1 MNPRDF
7 MDHLANKR
15 DMTTPTQ
22 RYPEGYRDLPPRTG
36 TIPDIAS
43 FDKDFFKFNTKQVE
57 KMDIGIRLMLEV
69 THEALMDAHIDIGA
83 LRGSNTGVYVG
94 HCFSDYLG
102 QVSRDKTLTGYEL
115 VNGAHAMAANKLSF
129 QYDLKGPS
137 MVFDTA
143 CSSSLVALDAAV
155 RDMENGTIERA
166 IVGGISI
173 TLDPAKNATFNAFT
187 MLSPTGSCYS
197 FDERANGY
205 CRSEGIACL
214 VLERESNT
222 NVAPACKILATS
234 VNSDGFK
241 DKGITFPSGT
251 QQYENAKMAFRRAGV
266 SPDSI
271 GYIEAHGTGTVAGD
285 SQELGGFDRLF
296 YGDTNDSVPRE
307 IPIGSVKSNMGHAEG
322 ASGLMSVIKCIG
334 MYEHRKLFPN
344 ANFVSTAH
352 AQILSNKFK
361 VVEEAVDWEP
371 TNTCISNYGFGGT
384 NAFAVLAPG
393 GGNALRV
400 ASPQDP
406 PAFPSS
412 GIEHVFGNTT
422 DVPTSSGIG
431 RWFAD
436 QIALGNDAGFKY
448 RNGTRQLR
456 VADKLVV
463 LYGGQG
469 SQWNQMGKSLYGTN
483 DTFTATIDRLS
494 AYLTTVDPTIDLKA
508 MYVDGSVWMEKKNS
522 VLGITSYQIAVTNMM
537 EEIGVYPDH
546 YLGHSLGES
555 VAGYVCYH
563 VDNDGTKHRLQTE
576 NQTIHLALV
585 RSNLSSS
592 IRTDSFILKC
602 GVTPPTTIN
611 GAGESIYER
620 INVPGDSSA
629 TQYHYIKRADF
640 HLHTMRDTDETFD
653 LDGCMAAVGLS
664 VDDIDRHIQSIELR
678 ETVVACR
685 NSPTG
690 QTVSG
695 PKTEMRV
702 LRESLITEFPDL
714 FWREVPTDNVAYH
727 APHLRCHFGHIVNQ
741 LSKIFDVS
749 EPHPL
754 PDKWIGTCG
763 SQMFDNTYHANNIV
777 NPVYFQDAIESIPA
791 GATVIE
797 IGSSSSL
804 LGQVKRIRT
813 DIGTMGIVKVGNP
826 ETEEPLRSNDALR
839 THLWLNGTRAMCE
852 TRDDTKPTPARLPV
866 ADRYPDL
873 WNHEENHRTISYEEF
888 ETAGDHANATVTY
901 DIAGADAYL
910 MDHHINGRSLFPAT
924 GHLATAWK
932 VLGMDESVRF
942 TSFEILQAVIFDQE
956 SEPLVEFVVITTEN
970 KLSIEYK
977 GQCVAR
983 MCFIR
988 GVCFA
993 SPPPTTPCLNDID
1006 GATPIGGESPPHD
1019 PPTPSAIGS
1028 AIGLKPNDIYNE
1040 FARYG
1045 YEYETEFRLL
1055 KSRTVEDSSVGTLKP
1070 TEHIIAY
1077 LDCVL
1082 QMFLED
1088 IDALSL
1094 PTLVRTVD
1102 LSPEIFNTI
1111 KAESTVT
1118 ANTQAKTVTGTG
1130 ICFSEL
1136 HTTLAAPPTRFPL
1149 RHNVQRFIP
1158 WGDAEPVANMANVVA
1173 EIVGMECLGQF
1184 IDVGECVS
1192 VAVDDA
1198 DPDTLEPMM
1207 TPLLNNMNDLVQ
1219 SWETVGDDKTY
1230 NLVFGDTVAA
1240 SKHVKD
1246 GGFLCVC
1253 DVVVESSEF
1262 VELCHGELNGAP
1274 TTMYHRVVGTASPPT
1289 TTYDWNVVH
1298 KHLEDKSSESLLY
1311 CGMGSHGFL
1320 KSIIKETSDSTV
1332 RVVDGLGKDRM
1343 SAPDVDMLQRYG
1355 LRFNTIEVVNGKK
1368 QCGTR
1373 VHVNESTEVGF
1384 RRDTV
1389 PAVQLHIDKPGDLDT
1404 LMWKEMRPTDT
1415 RVSFA
1420 SLNFKDI
1427 MYSFGKLRLKKPS
1440 FGLEF
1445 SGVQGGR
1452 RVMGITATSSIA
1464 THVEPAITWDVPDEM
1479 GLDEAA
1485 TIPVVYATSLY
1496 ALFEKARLERGQT
1509 VLIHAGTGGI
1519 GHAAINICQKRG
1531 IEVFTTCSDGKRQYL
1546 KDTFGVDDDHLFNSR
1561 NREFRDKVLKATN
1574 GRGVDCVLNSLDGA
1588 LMEASLECVAEFGN
1602 FCEIG
1607 KYDLLNN
1614 SKIGIKAF
1622 ERNISYHGI
1631 DLADM
1636 FIEPRRAARLRSL
1649 LTDAI
1654 EEGVVKPLPFKTFSA
1669 EDHEKALRFMSAGK
1683 HKGKVLV
1690 EMEGFAAPVK
1700 TTKAQFFTGGTHIL
1714 SGGMGG
1720 FGMELARWLVGCGAE
1735 KVVLTSRRGITE
1747 GRQQWKL
1754 RQLNAQHPGAVA
1766 EISML
1771 DVCDE
1776 SQCKQLID
1784 AHSASLKG
1792 VWHLATVLEDTVFA
1806 NMTAEKWNALFRIK
1820 ETAMRNL
1827 DLLTRD
1833 MPLDAF
1839 VGFSSISSMIGN
1851 VGQSNYSSANCALE
1865 QIILDRNRAG
1875 IKGLAVQWGAIDNV
1889 GVMMKDE
1896 AALKNGFTNSICE
1909 FQNIDHSID
1918 SFHRLLSENGVI
1930 SSYEEKRLTD
1940 EMDEGEMSV
1949 ERIQSQFAKILG
1961 GDASQYET
1969 AIPLSSFGL
1978 DSLSTV
1984 ELVNWVNRFVRLKV
1998 NAAFLSDPNMNIGA
2012 LFAYIEANGC

>member
-1 MNPRDF
+1 
-7 MDHLANKR
+7 
-15 DMTTPTQ
+15 MTTPTQ

-69 THEALMDAHIDIGA
+69 THEALMDARIDINA

-143 CSSSLVALDAAV
+143 CSSSLVALDAAM
-155 RDMENGTIERA
+155 RDMENGTIDRA

-214 VLERESNT
+214 VLEREGQT
-222 NVAPACKILATS
+222 NVAPACKVLATS

-241 DKGITFPSGT
+241 EKGITYPSGT

-266 SPDSI
+266 SPDTI

-296 YGDTNDSVPRE
+296 YGEDAVPRA

-344 ANFVSTAH
+344 ANFVSSAH
-352 AQILSNKFK
+352 EQIVSNKFN
-361 VVEEAVDWEP
+361 VVEETVDWDP

-384 NAFAVLAPG
+384 NAFAILGVG
-393 GGNALRV
+393 ETV
-400 ASPQDP
+400 SPLPP
-406 PAFPSS
+406 PAPRDLPSNW
-412 GIEHVFGNTT
+412 FGNILDGDPKRNWTQ
-422 DVPTSSGIG
+422 
-431 RWFAD
+431 WFAD
-436 QIALGNDAGFKY
+436 QIALGNDTGFKY
-448 RNGTRQLR
+448 RNGVRQMR
-456 VADKLVV
+456 SADKIVF

-469 SQWNQMGKSLYGTN
+469 SQWNGMGKSLYGTN
-483 DTFTATIDRLS
+483 ATFTATIDRLG
-494 AYLTTVDPTIDLKA
+494 AYLNTVDPTIDLTA
-508 MYVDGSVWMEKKNS
+508 LYVDGSAWMEKQNS

-537 EEIGVYPDH
+537 EEIGMYPDH

-555 VAGYVCYH
+555 ATGYVCYH
-563 VDNDGTKHRLQTE
+563 MDEDGTKHRLQSET
-576 NQTIHLALV
+576 QTIHLALV
-585 RSNLSSS
+585 RSQLSSS

-602 GVTPPTTIN
+602 GVEPVDTTN
-611 GAGESIYER
+611 VTGESIYDR
-620 INVPGDSSA
+620 IDVPADGDS
-629 TQYHYIKRADF
+629 YHYIKRADF
-640 HLHTMRDTDETFD
+640 HLHEMRETDESFD
-653 LDGCMAAVGLS
+653 LDGCMAAVGLAT
-664 VDDIDRHIQSIELR
+664 DDIDKHIQSNNLR

-695 PKTEMRV
+695 SKTEMRV
-702 LRESLITEFPDL
+702 LRDSLATEFPDL

-727 APHLRCHFGHIVNQ
+727 APHLRCHFGHIVSQ
-741 LSKIFDVS
+741 LSAIFNIT

-777 NPVYFQDAIESIPA
+777 NPVYFQDAIEAIPA

-826 ETEEPLRSNDALR
+826 ETEEPMRSNELLR
-839 THLWLNGTRAMCE
+839 TQLWLNGTRAMCGNDA
-852 TRDDTKPTPARLPV
+852 TNGPHPRPPV

-873 WNHEENHRTISYEEF
+873 WNHEETHRIISYEEF
-888 ETAGDHANATVTY
+888 ETAGDHANATVSY
-901 DIAGADAYL
+901 DITGADAYL

-932 VLGMDESVRF
+932 VLGMDASVRF

-956 SEPLVEFVVITTEN
+956 SEPVVEFVVIVTEN
-970 KLSIEYK
+970 KLSIEYQ

-983 MCFIR
+983 MCYKR
-988 GVCFA
+988 GTGRGDSGRGDSA
-993 SPPPTTPCLNDID
+993 RGDSAPSNSPGSDI
-1006 GATPIGGESPPHD
+1006 GEATPG
-1019 PPTPSAIGS
+1019 
-1028 AIGLKPNDIYNE
+1028 AIGLRPNDIYNE

-1045 YEYETEFRLL
+1045 YEYKTEFRLL
-1055 KSRTVEDSSVGTLKP
+1055 KSRTVADSSVGTLKP
-1070 TEHIIAY
+1070 TTHIIAY

-1102 LSPEIFNTI
+1102 LSPDIFNTI
-1111 KAESTVT
+1111 KTDSTVT
-1118 ANTQAKTVTGTG
+1118 ADTQAKTVSGQG

-1136 HTTLAAPPTRFPL
+1136 HTTLAAPPARFPL

-1158 WGDAEPVANMANVVA
+1158 WGGPDTTPNFANVVA
-1173 EIVGMECLGQF
+1173 EIVGMECLGRF
-1184 IDVGECVS
+1184 IDVGERVS
-1192 VAVDDA
+1192 LGVDVADDTEA
-1198 DPDTLEPMM
+1198 EPTTLEPTM

-1219 SWETVGDDKTY
+1219 SWETVVGDKTY
-1230 NLVFGDTVAA
+1230 DLVFGDTVAA
-1240 SKHVKD
+1240 TEHVKE

-1253 DVVVESSEF
+1253 DATIESPEF
-1262 VELCHGELNGAP
+1262 MELCRGELNDAP
-1274 TTMYHRVVGTASPPT
+1274 TTLYHRVVSVASTVPT
-1289 TTYDWNVVH
+1289 TITYDWETVN
-1298 KHLEDKSSESLLY
+1298 KHLTTDQLETTILY
-1311 CGMGSHGFL
+1311 CGKGSYGFL
-1320 KSIIKETSDSTV
+1320 KSIIKETSDTTV
-1332 RVVDGLGKDRM
+1332 RVVDGLDHV
-1343 SAPDVDMLQRYG
+1343 SSPDMESLQRYG
-1355 LRFNTIEVVNGKK
+1355 LRFNAIEVVDGKK
-1368 QCGTR
+1368 RCGTR
-1373 VHVNESTEVGF
+1373 VHVNESAEVGF

-1445 SGVQGGR
+1445 SGVDKKGR

-1464 THVEPAITWDVPDEM
+1464 THVEPAITWDVPDGM

-1496 ALFEKARLERGQT
+1496 ALFEKARLERGQS

-1531 IEVFTTCSDGKRQYL
+1531 IEVFTTCSDGKREYL
-1546 KDTFGVDDDHLFNSR
+1546 KETFGVDDDHIFNSR
-1561 NREFRDKVLKATN
+1561 NREFRDKVLTATN

-1614 SKIGIKAF
+1614 SKIGIKLF

-1636 FIEPRRAARLRSL
+1636 FVEPRRAARLHSL
-1649 LTDAI
+1649 LSNAMA
-1654 EEGVVKPLPFKTFSA
+1654 EGVVHALPFKTFSA
-1669 EDHEKALRFMSAGK
+1669 EEHEKALRFMSAGK

-1700 TTKAQFFTGGTHIL
+1700 STKSQFFTSGTHIL

-1747 GRQQWKL
+1747 GRQTWKL
-1754 RQLNAQHPGAVA
+1754 HQLSTQYPDAVA
-1766 EISML
+1766 EISTL
-1771 DVCDE
+1771 DVCDMA
-1776 SQCKQLID
+1776 QCGELIS
-1784 AHSASLKG
+1784 AHRDTLKG

-1806 NMTAEKWNALFRIK
+1806 NMTDQKWRALFRIK
-1820 ETAMRNL
+1820 ETATWNL
-1827 DLLTRD
+1827 DQLTRD
-1833 MPLDAF
+1833 IDLDAF

-1875 IKGLAVQWGAIDNV
+1875 IRGLAVQWGAIDNV

-1909 FQNIDHSID
+1909 FQNIDHSIN

-1940 EMDEGEMSV
+1940 EMDEGVMSV
-1949 ERIQSQFAKILG
+1949 ERIQAQFAKILG
-1961 GDASQYET
+1961 GDVVQYET

-1998 NAAFLSDPNMNIGA
+1998 NAAFLSDANMNIGA